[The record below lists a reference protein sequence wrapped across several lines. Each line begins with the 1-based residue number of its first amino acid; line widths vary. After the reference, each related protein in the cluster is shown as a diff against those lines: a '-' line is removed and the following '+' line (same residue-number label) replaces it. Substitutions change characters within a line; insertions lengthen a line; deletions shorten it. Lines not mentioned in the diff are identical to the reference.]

1 MAGERLAKLTLQADW
16 GVSVFGFNS
25 YLLQTQKIR
34 FQLDGQ
40 WADFGS
46 DGWQPTFGTGFN
58 VPFPSN
64 DPNFSKTGLDN
75 LVLAVRSVITA
86 RKLPYQVS
94 DTREVGRNAQ
104 GVMRVEFDVT
114 ALDYDPRYDLAFECL
129 SSSTGWVVT
138 NQRTVR
144 PLVAKAYVQDATIF
158 GSATG
163 VIQVDVTAWNK
174 YPFTYTWADDPTITT
189 ALRQNVKAGTY
200 VVTIADAAGASTTLT
215 VVVKSDP
222 QLLVQVLST
231 ATTITL
237 VPSGGLPGYTF
248 LWDDGSTAD
257 VRTGLVPGEYKCT
270 VTDARGATR
279 DVVVRLAAYQ
289 YYWSGN
295 PITLS
300 LDAGAD
306 YRTDPTTKPNL
317 SFLCQVWLEKEY
329 LSGNYEPVGVTL
341 EQPADAQGRTTFEV
355 QTLLAAYLEPHVPA
369 PGLVGVELAQPLFR
383 RFFLQHSEQFG
394 PDTPVPAPATNLDPG
409 YVVLGGLNFYES
421 QARTWFSHQL
431 SQLPFLTWEPVRKHV
446 LADQPEYLYYM
457 ALGGGGAEWNI
468 HVRVAFSDGTDLRDE
483 YLGRGP
489 GSRDFE
495 VYCLAVGYE
504 ALNLGSLVTPLRAI
518 LWWEVF
524 VATPGGGQVLS
535 ETRRYVLDKR
545 TFPHR
550 RYFLFATSLGG
561 MATYAALGEAQTD
574 VEVTGEESVLSLPAS
589 YDPLAGDVAVQARS
603 LRPVLKVA
611 AGKRTQAQLLAS
623 QDLLLSKRVLLLAVK
638 RWVPG
643 YLKAKTNPLLDESK
657 LVLTQE
663 FEFILPTEQHYT
675 PSL

>member
-16 GVSVFGFNS
+16 GTSIIGRDS
-25 YLLQTQKIR
+25 YLLQTQQIR
-34 FQLDGQ
+34 FQLNGA
-40 WADFGS
+40 WEPFGS

-58 VPFPSN
+58 VPFANN
-64 DPNFSKTGLDN
+64 DPNFSRTGMAN
-75 LVLAVRSVITA
+75 LVLALRDVLTA
-86 RKLPYQVS
+86 RNLPYVVS
-94 DTREVGRNAQ
+94 EVREVGRNAK
-104 GVMRVEFDVT
+104 GVMRVEFDIT
-114 ALDYDPRYDLAFECL
+114 ALDYDPRYDLDFQCL
-129 SSSTGWVVT
+129 SSSTGWVVV

-144 PLVAKAYVQDATIF
+144 PLMAKAYVQDATIL

-163 VIQVDVTAWNK
+163 VIQVDVTAWNLA
-174 YPFTYTWADDPTITT
+174 PFTYVWADDPTVTT
-189 ALRQNVKAGTY
+189 ALRRNVRAGTY
-200 VVTIADAAGASTTLT
+200 EVTITDLAGASTKLT

-237 VPSGGLPGYTF
+237 VPSGGLPGYTY
-248 LWDDGSTAD
+248 LWDDGSTLAT
-257 VRTGLVPGEYKCT
+257 RKGLVPGVYLCT

-300 LDAGAD
+300 LDAGPD
-306 YRTDPTTKPNL
+306 YRNDPTTKPNL
-317 SFLCQVWLEKEY
+317 SFLCQVWLEKDY
-329 LSGNYEPVGVTL
+329 RSGVYEQIGVTL
-341 EQPADAQGRTTFEV
+341 EQPANAEGRTTFEV
-355 QTLLAAYLEPHVPA
+355 QTLLAAYLEPHVPFPTETA
-369 PGLVGVELAQPLFR
+369 PAMATPLFR
-383 RFFLQHSEQFG
+383 RFFLQHAEQYG
-394 PDTPVPAPATNLDPG
+394 AGTPVPAPGTSLDPG

-421 QARTWFSHQL
+421 QARTWFSYQL
-431 SQLPFLTWEPVRKHV
+431 AQRPFLTWEPVRKHV
-446 LADQPEYLYYM
+446 LPDQPEFLYHM
-457 ALGGGGAEWNI
+457 VLAGGTDFALQ
-468 HVRVAFSDGTDLRDE
+468 VRVTFSDGTDMLSE
-483 YLGRGP
+483 YP
-489 GSRDFE
+489 GGQGALDYE
-495 VYCLAVGYE
+495 VYYIPVGYR
-504 ALNLGSLVTPLRAI
+504 ALGLYSLATPSRSV

-524 VATPGGGQVLS
+524 LTTPGGGTVLS
-535 ETRRYVLDKR
+535 ETRRYVLDNR

-574 VEVTGEESVLSLPAS
+574 MEVTGEESVLSLPAS
-589 YDPLAGDVAVQARS
+589 YNPLAGDVAVQARA

-623 QDLLLSKRVLLLAVK
+623 QDLLLSKRVLLLTGN
-638 RWVPG
+638 RWTAG

-657 LVLTQE
+657 LVQTQE
-663 FEFILPTEQHYT
+663 FEFILPTEHNYT

>member
-16 GVSVFGFNS
+16 GVGLFGLNS
-25 YLLQTQKIR
+25 YLLQTQKIQL
-34 FQLDGQ
+34 QLDGK
-40 WADFGS
+40 WEPFGS
-46 DGWQPTFGTGFN
+46 DGWKPTFGTGFN
-58 VPFPSN
+58 VPSPSN
-64 DPNFSKTGLDN
+64 DPSFSKTGMAN
-75 LVLAVRSVITA
+75 LVLALRDVLTA
-86 RKLPYQVS
+86 RNLPYVVS
-94 DTREVGRNAQ
+94 EAREVGRNAQ
-104 GVMRVEFDVT
+104 GVMKVEFDVT
-114 ALDYDPRYDLAFECL
+114 ALDYDPRYDLDFQCL
-129 SSSTGWVVT
+129 SSSTGWVVV

-174 YPFTYTWADDPTITT
+174 HPFTYVWADDPTVAT
-189 ALRQNVKAGTY
+189 AVRRAVRAGTY
-200 VVTIADAAGASTTLT
+200 EVTVADAAGASTTLT

-237 VPSGGLPGYTF
+237 VPSGGLPGYTY
-248 LWDDGSTAD
+248 LWDDGSTLAT
-257 VRTGLVPGEYKCT
+257 RTGLVPGVYRCT

-279 DVVVRLAAYQ
+279 DVVVHLSAYQ

-300 LDAGAD
+300 LDAGPD
-306 YRTDPTTKPNL
+306 YRNDPTTKPNL
-317 SFLCQVWLEKEY
+317 SFLCQVWLEKDY
-329 LSGNYEPVGVTL
+329 RSGVYEQIGVTL

-355 QTLLAAYLEPHVPA
+355 QALLAAYLEPHVPFPTETA
-369 PGLVGVELAQPLFR
+369 PALALPLFR
-383 RFFLQHSEQFG
+383 RFFLQHAEQYG
-394 PDTPVPAPATNLDPG
+394 AGTPVPAPGTSLDPG

-421 QARTWFSHQL
+421 QARTWFTYQL
-431 SQLPFLTWEPVRKHV
+431 AQRPFLTWEPVKKHV
-446 LADQPEYLYYM
+446 LPDQPEYLYHM
-457 ALGGGGAEWNI
+457 VLDGGTDFALQ
-468 HVRVAFSDGTDLRDE
+468 VRVTFSDGTDLLSE
-483 YLGRGP
+483 YP
-489 GSRDFE
+489 GGQGALDYE
-495 VYCLAVGYE
+495 VYYIPVGYR
-504 ALNLGSLVTPLRAI
+504 ALGLYSLATPSRSI

-524 VATPGGGQVLS
+524 LTTPGGGQVLS

-574 VEVTGEESVLSLPAS
+574 VEVGGEESVLSLPAS
-589 YDPLAGDVAVQARS
+589 YNPLAGDVAVQARA

-623 QDLLLSKRVLLLAVK
+623 QDLLLSKRVLLLTGN
-638 RWVPG
+638 RWTAG
-643 YLKAKTNPLLDESK
+643 YLKAKTSPLLDESK
-657 LVLTQE
+657 LVQTQE
-663 FEFILPTEQHYT
+663 FEFILPTERNYT

>member
-1 MAGERLAKLTLQADW
+1 MAGERLAKLTLRADW
-16 GVSVFGFNS
+16 NPVSFSTSSWLF
-25 YLLQTQKIR
+25 QTKEIR
-34 FQLDGQ
+34 FLLNGQ
-40 WADFGS
+40 WVTFGN
-46 DGWQPTFGTGFN
+46 DGWDPTAGKGFN
-58 VPFPSN
+58 VPFPN
-64 DPNFSKTGLDN
+64 TDANFIRTGTAN
-75 LVLAVRSVITA
+75 LVLALREVLTA
-86 RKLPYQVS
+86 GSLPYVVS
-94 DTREVGRNAQ
+94 EVREVGRNSST
-104 GVMRVEFDVT
+104 GVMRAEFDIT
-114 ALDYDPRYDLAFECL
+114 ALDYDARLDLDFA
-129 SSSTGWVVT
+129 SGTTSGWSVV

-163 VIQVDVTAWNK
+163 VMQVDVTSWNRF
-174 YPFTYTWADDPTITT
+174 PFTYVWADDSRVTT
-189 ALRQNVKAGTY
+189 GLRQNVRAGTY
-200 VVTIADAAGASTTLT
+200 EVTVTDAAGASLTLT

-248 LWDDGSTAD
+248 LWDDGSTLAT
-257 VRTGLVPGEYKCT
+257 RTGLVPGEYKCT

-300 LDAGAD
+300 LDAGDA
-306 YRTDPTTKPNL
+306 YRLDPTSKPNL

-329 LSGNYEPVGVTL
+329 LSGNYEQVGVTL
-341 EQPADAQGRTTFEV
+341 EQPADAGGRTTFEV

-369 PGLVGVELAQPLFR
+369 PSFVGAELARPLFR
-383 RFFLQHSEQFG
+383 RFFLQHAEQFG
-394 PDTPVPAPATNLDPG
+394 TGTPVAAPGTNLDPG

-421 QARTWFSHQL
+421 QARTWFAYQL
-431 SQLPFLTWEPVRKHV
+431 AQRPFLTWEPAKKHV
-446 LADQPEYLYYM
+446 LPDQPEYLYHM
-457 ALGGGGAEWNI
+457 VLDGATDFAVQ
-468 HVRVAFSDGTDLRDE
+468 VRVAFSDGTDQRDE
-483 YLGRGP
+483 HP
-489 GSRDFE
+489 GQLATRDFE

-504 ALNLGSLVTPLRAI
+504 ALGLGSLATASRSV
-518 LWWEVF
+518 LWWEVCV
-524 VATPGGGQVLS
+524 VAPQGGPLLS
-535 ETRRYVLDKR
+535 ETRRYVLDQR

-589 YDPLAGDVAVQARS
+589 YDPLAGDVAVQARA

-623 QDLLLSKRVLLLAVK
+623 QDLLLSKRVLLLAGQ

-643 YLKAKTNPLLDESK
+643 YLKAKTSNLLDESK
-657 LVLTQE
+657 RVLTQE
-663 FEFILPTEQHYT
+663 FEFIMPTERNYT